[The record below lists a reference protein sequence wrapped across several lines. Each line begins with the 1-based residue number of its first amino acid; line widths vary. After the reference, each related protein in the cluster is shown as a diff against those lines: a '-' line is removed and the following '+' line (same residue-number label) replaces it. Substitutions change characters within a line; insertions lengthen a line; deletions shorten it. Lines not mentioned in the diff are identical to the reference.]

1 MNFSEFKNRFLKEEI
16 QEYPN
21 TTDKMK
27 PIVTVCIQTYN
38 HEEYIEQCLD
48 SVISQKTDFEYEISI
63 GEDESSDATRAICKN
78 YAKQYPEKI
87 RLFLHNRKNNIK
99 VGDVSTGLFPSLFNF
114 YNSRGKFIAYC
125 DGDDYWGDPQKL
137 QKQVDFLESNPTYSM
152 CFHRFN
158 ILKSGNSS
166 FNPKQ
171 VTRDLEKE
179 ELLKVDFH
187 PLIITF
193 CFRKIDILPAEI
205 TEVINADSFLI
216 SLLGQ
221 KGRGKYIHHIKPAIY
236 RFHQNGLY
244 SSKQG
249 EKRFLFEVN
258 TYQILSNYYAAKP
271 LLSSH
276 FKKRAFDYQKMLI
289 NFYLKKFKWKKLFK
303 TIKIIKTN

>member
-99 VGDVSTGLFPSLFNF
+99 AGDDSTRLFPSLFNY
-114 YNSRGKFIAYC
+114 YNTRGKFIAYC

-171 VTRDLEKE
+171 VTRDMEKE

-187 PLIITF
+187 TLIITF
-193 CFRKIDILPAEI
+193 CFRKIDI
-205 TEVINADSFLI
+205 
-216 SLLGQ
+216 
-221 KGRGKYIHHIKPAIY
+221 
-236 RFHQNGLY
+236 
-244 SSKQG
+244 
-249 EKRFLFEVN
+249 
-258 TYQILSNYYAAKP
+258 
-271 LLSSH
+271 
-276 FKKRAFDYQKMLI
+276 
-289 NFYLKKFKWKKLFK
+289 
-303 TIKIIKTN
+303 